1 MPAKDHGP
9 FKFFEADGCNLAAF
23 ADHSFDI
30 AHSNSVLEHVGSWAR
45 MVQFAK
51 EVSRVSEK
59 YFVQT
64 PNYWFPI
71 EPHFVTP
78 FFQWFPKRIRIWMVL
93 HFQLGHRKKAATV
106 DEAVVIVESVGLLN
120 KKMFHQ
126 LFKDARILTERFF
139 CLPKS
144 FIAIKK

>member
-78 FFQWFPKRIRIWMVL
+78 FFQWFPKRR
-93 HFQLGHRKKAATV
+93 
-106 DEAVVIVESVGLLN
+106 
-120 KKMFHQ
+120 
-126 LFKDARILTERFF
+126 
-139 CLPKS
+139 
-144 FIAIKK
+144 